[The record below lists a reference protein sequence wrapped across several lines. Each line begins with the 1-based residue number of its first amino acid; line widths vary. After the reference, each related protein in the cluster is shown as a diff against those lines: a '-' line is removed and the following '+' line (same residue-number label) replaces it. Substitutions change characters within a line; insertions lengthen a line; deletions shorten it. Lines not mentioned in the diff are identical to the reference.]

1 MAATEKGVWDL
12 QEVRDKQLASEW
24 EYTEVF
30 ELWSWGNNGSG
41 VLGQNQ
47 PTSTN
52 ISSPVLVDSN
62 WSGLWNQ
69 AATTG
74 TRAFAFKNPNEFW
87 SWGSNSYGSLGHN
100 NQTSYSS
107 PKQVS
112 GTNWNNIQMGTYG
125 GIAVKNENELYMWGY
140 NSDGQL
146 GLNNGTNISSPTQ
159 IPGEWSSARYAITH
173 SSLNSGGVKTDG
185 TLWLWGQNDQGQ
197 LGQGNNTKQ
206 ASPVQVPGTTWSSIS
221 NGSNFYCALETD
233 GSASACGNNNYGQLG
248 LNDTTNRNT
257 FQTIPGTWSR
267 FSASVGTAG
276 LGVKTDGTL
285 WTWGRN
291 NSGQLG
297 HNNRTNYSSPK
308 QVGTSTDWVGTKI
321 VAGSSNFQAVKNDG
335 TLWVWGNCEEGELG
349 LNQGGY
355 PQSRSSPTQIPGTTW
370 AHVGY
375 GGKCMYALRT

>member
-30 ELWSWGNNGSG
+30 ELWSWGANQEG
-41 VLGQNQ
+41 VWGRNLG
-47 PTSTN
+47 PPGAV
-52 ISSPVLVDSN
+52 SSPVQVASN

-69 AATTG
+69 AATTSS
-74 TRAFAFKNPNEFW
+74 RAFAFQNPNELW
-87 SWGSNSYGSLGHN
+87 TWGSNSYGGLGLNKPPGHRR
-100 NQTSYSS
+100 SS
-107 PKQVS
+107 PTQVT
-112 GTNWNNIQMGTYG
+112 GTWNNVQMGTYG
-125 GIAVKNENELYMWGY
+125 AIAVKNENELYIWGY

-146 GLNNGTNISSPTQ
+146 GLNNQTHISSPTQ

-197 LGQGNNTKQ
+197 LGQGNNTKES
-206 ASPVQVPGTTWSSIS
+206 SPKQVPGTTWSSIS
-221 NGSNFYCALETD
+221 NGSNFYCALKTP
-233 GSASACGNNNYGQLG
+233 GSAHVCGNNNYGQLG

-257 FQTIPGTWSR
+257 FQQIPGTWSR
-267 FSASVGTAG
+267 FSSSVGTAS

-291 NSGQLG
+291 TKGQLG
-297 HNNRTNYSSPK
+297 HNNRDDYSSPK
-308 QVGTSTDWVGTKI
+308 QVGTSTDWVGAKI
-321 VAGSSNFQAVKNDG
+321 VASSENWQAVKNDG
-335 TLWVWGNCEEGELG
+335 TLWVWGNNEEGELG
-349 LNQGGY
+349 LNEGNTG
-355 PQSRSSPTQIPGTTW
+355 SRSSPTQLPGTSW

-375 GGKCMYALRT
+375 GGKCMYALKT